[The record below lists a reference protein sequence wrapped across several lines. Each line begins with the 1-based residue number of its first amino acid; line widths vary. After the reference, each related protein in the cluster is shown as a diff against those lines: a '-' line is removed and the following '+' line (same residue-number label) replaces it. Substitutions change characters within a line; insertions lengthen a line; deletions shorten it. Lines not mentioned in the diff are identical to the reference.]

1 MINLR
6 KLCLL
11 GLLILCTVAA
21 AFAQHSLYDNP
32 NYRRSVELRRMAESA
47 FERGDY
53 INAEQYSLESERLAV
68 VAREEAETQRLL
80 WIANSWKRRAEDRVT
95 YGERNNAAGM
105 MGEKWTQVKETY
117 ALAVSEFD
125 AKRYEEST
133 AASKQVVEWMAD
145 FAPVKL
151 PAFYTVRLIPEAR
164 DCFWRIAGYPFI
176 YGDPWKWKI
185 LYEANKGKIPEPGNP
200 DWIEPGIVLT
210 IPSLPGEVRS
220 GTWTK

>member
-6 KLCLL
+6 RICLL
-11 GLLILCTVAA
+11 GLLILCTVPA

-32 NYRRSVELRRMAESA
+32 NYRRSLELRRMADGA

-53 INAEQYSLESERLAV
+53 TKAEEYSLESERLAV

-80 WIANSWKRRAEDRVT
+80 WIANSWKHRAEERVA
-95 YGERNNAAGM
+95 YGERYNAGAQ

-133 AASKQVVEWMAD
+133 AASKKVVEWMAD
-145 FAPVKL
+145 FSPVKL
-151 PAFYTVRLIPEAR
+151 PAFYTVRLIEDDR
-164 DCFWRIAGYPFI
+164 DCLWRIAGYPFV
-176 YGDPWKWKI
+176 YGDPWKWPR
-185 LYEANKGKIPEPGNP
+185 LYEANKDKLPEPDNP
-200 DWIEPGIVLT
+200 HLIHPGMVLS

-220 GTWTK
+220 GTWTE

>member
-6 KLCLL
+6 RICLL
-11 GLLILCTVAA
+11 GLLILCTVPA

-32 NYRRSVELRRMAESA
+32 NYRRSLELRRMADGA

-53 INAEQYSLESERLAV
+53 TKAEEYSLESERLAV

-80 WIANSWKRRAEDRVT
+80 WIANSWKRRAEERVA
-95 YGERNNAAGM
+95 YGERYNAGAQ

-145 FAPVKL
+145 FSPVKL
-151 PAFYTVRLIPEAR
+151 PAFYSVRLIPEAR

-185 LYEANKGKIPEPGNP
+185 LYEANKGKIPERGNP

-220 GTWTK
+220 GTWTE